1 MFQVTRTADGLGMT
15 FTYNLWLDAAGL
27 CEGDSELISQVG
39 DPEALRLPRQ
49 ACATAARCQTLSQ
62 ASSEH
67 RLAVPS
73 LPLPTAASP
82 SLGGVCSLRFLSPL
96 LHAQRP
102 WGHYPAKAP
111 EGT

>member
-62 ASSEH
+62 A
-67 RLAVPS
+67 AVLRAPPGCA
-73 LPLPTAASP
+73 LPPTAHSSFSQPRWGLLAQVPFSP
-82 SLGGVCSLRFLSPL
+82 APCTATLGALPSQSS
-96 LHAQRP
+96 
-102 WGHYPAKAP
+102 
-111 EGT
+111 